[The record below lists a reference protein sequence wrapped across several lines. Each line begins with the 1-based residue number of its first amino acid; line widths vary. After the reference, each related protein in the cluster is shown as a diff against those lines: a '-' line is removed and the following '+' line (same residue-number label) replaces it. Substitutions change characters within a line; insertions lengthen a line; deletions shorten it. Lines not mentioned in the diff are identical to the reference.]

1 MPNRRAV
8 LLALVP
14 VVALTVA
21 VPFVNRVNPSL
32 FGMPFVLLW
41 IAAWVLVS
49 PVFLWLVGRAERR
62 W

>member
-1 MPNRRAV
+1 LAFLV
-8 LLALVP
+8 ALVP

-21 VPFVNRVNPSL
+21 VPFVNRVSPSV

-41 IAAWVLVS
+41 IAAWVLVA
-49 PVFLWLVGRAERR
+49 PAFLWLVGRLERR